1 MATAKRKRRKIPELH
16 GSEFVGMRVA
26 VAFNLHK
33 ARSTEPKPGEFI
45 YTVREKAGGKVLAH
59 VDEIAL
65 VDVTPKILP
74 GSLRRIKERKV
85 REVCCYLTGT
95 VVRPAEVP
103 KRGRKAISFNPFKA
117 DCFTVASSRCVQ
129 AAEYVIFT
137 EGRKTLG
144 VRVQLEPKRRSEI
157 SGALRRKGEQGAR
170 AYHRYPRGTPE
181 HKSGRKMLVEALT
194 AVGLDALANNMA
206 QEAVRDF
213 GVDFDT
219 AIRMGIARAAE
230 ITKAGD
236 TTRKPKP
243 KRKRKP
249 KLSEAEKAANTRK
262 MVNQIALG
270 GLRL

>member
-16 GSEFVGMRVA
+16 GSEFIGMRVA

-33 ARSTEPKPGEFI
+33 ARSTEPQPGEFI

-85 REVCCYLTGT
+85 REVCCYLVGT

-103 KRGRKAISFNPFKA
+103 KRGRQTIRFNPFKA
-117 DCFTVASSRCVQ
+117 DCFTAKDGRCVWS
-129 AAEYVIFT
+129 AEYVLFT
-137 EGRKTLG
+137 EGRRTLG
-144 VRVQLEPKRRSEI
+144 VRLGFDEPE
-157 SGALRRKGEQGAR
+157 
-170 AYHRYPRGTPE
+170 
-181 HKSGRKMLVEALT
+181 
-194 AVGLDALANNMA
+194 
-206 QEAVRDF
+206 
-213 GVDFDT
+213 
-219 AIRMGIARAAE
+219 
-230 ITKAGD
+230 
-236 TTRKPKP
+236 KPKP

-249 KLSEAEKAANTRK
+249 KLTEAQRAANTRK
-262 MVNQIALG
+262 LVNQIAIG

>member
-1 MATAKRKRRKIPELH
+1 MAKAKRTRRKIPELH

-33 ARSTEPKPGEFI
+33 ARGTDPQPGEFI

-103 KRGRKAISFNPFKA
+103 KRGRKPVLFNPFKA
-117 DCFTVASSRCVQ
+117 DCFTAKDGRCVWS
-129 AAEYVIFT
+129 AEYVLFT
-137 EGRKTLG
+137 SGRKTLG
-144 VRVQLEPKRRSEI
+144 VRLGFDEPE
-157 SGALRRKGEQGAR
+157 LPKG
-170 AYHRYPRGTPE
+170 PR
-181 HKSGRKMLVEALT
+181 
-194 AVGLDALANNMA
+194 
-206 QEAVRDF
+206 
-213 GVDFDT
+213 
-219 AIRMGIARAAE
+219 
-230 ITKAGD
+230 
-236 TTRKPKP
+236 
-243 KRKRKP
+243 RKRKP
-249 KLSEAEKAANTRK
+249 KLSDAEKAANTRK
-262 MVNQIALG
+262 LVNQIALG